1 MKDGGILKK
10 EEMIYYSILTDA
22 IFEKEYKDMD
32 AEDFFNLSDE
42 EIKNTIRSF
51 VEDEKEIE
59 IVKAG
64 IISYFDY

>member
-1 MKDGGILKK
+1 MKDGGILEK
-10 EEMIYYSILTDA
+10 EEMIYYSILSDA
-22 IFEKEYKDMD
+22 IFEKEYRNMD

-42 EIKNTIRSF
+42 EIKNTIRSY